1 MKTRFVCTALLFL
14 LLASCGGEKK
24 EQPAAKI
31 IDPVW
36 GLWVQQI
43 PDGTAKFELMFN
55 EDKSGFLFVD
65 DALKFK
71 IEWEQDS
78 LLHVRYKEPT
88 NPAEVVVTKSFEKTM
103 KGDTLWL
110 RDIDSN
116 NSEKLLYLRFKQ

>member
-71 IEWEQDS
+71 IGTSSTPPRLAHSAAGSAIADCSSS
-78 LLHVRYKEPT
+78 LP
-88 NPAEVVVTKSFEKTM
+88 
-103 KGDTLWL
+103 
-110 RDIDSN
+110 
-116 NSEKLLYLRFKQ
+116 